1 MRTNA
6 LLALFLL
13 PLLSACGT
21 TQIKYVQTPHVPIPA
36 SLLSDC
42 MPPLIPD
49 ELTWGD
55 SLALNGELLTVIEL
69 CNLDKASIRKIEESR
84 NGS

>member
-1 MRTNA
+1 
-6 LLALFLL
+6 
-13 PLLSACGT
+13 
-21 TQIKYVQTPHVPIPA
+21 
-36 SLLSDC
+36 

-69 CNLDKASIRKIEESR
+69 CNLDKANIHQIEASR
-84 NGS
+84 NEP